1 MPQIGAGM
9 PASQMTLKRHFI
21 KRLASQIEWSA
32 VKMPLILSLLNQ
44 VVSSG
49 GNFLISVYLA
59 RTLSLADFGLYGI
72 SYGICQIYIGAGNAI
87 LPMQMMVNMPDK
99 QDVDKDAYA
108 SRILLGV
115 LMLGTLTL
123 IAVALG
129 ILALIFLQPDWQR
142 FSGMIT
148 AISLAAV
155 AFLSK
160 DFFISYAYIR
170 RRETL
175 ALAVSMLSVGILCG
189 GLLSGY
195 LAGIP
200 LSAQNVLMLYALAD
214 ALAATYGYWSSPL
227 GILRNRRN
235 LMPDFVE
242 AWVHGR
248 WALGGAMAT
257 WAQTQTY
264 TYVLAFF
271 LGPVGVGQANAAR
284 ILISPFNFLI
294 PAINQIAIPRLA
306 DLRESDRRKMLRV
319 SLMITA
325 GLFLLAIVYS
335 ALLLGSLDFVFST
348 ILGRHDEGILV
359 FVPIWCAFL
368 IIHMTLTGGI
378 GLLQVMRRFRAL
390 TLFNI
395 AGTAVAIVSAIALIQ
410 RYGATGAIWGMVA
423 GEFMLTLLIWKEI
436 RSVHKEK
443 N

>member
-1 MPQIGAGM
+1 MPQIGAGI
-9 PASQMTLKRHFI
+9 PSSQMMLKRHFI
-21 KRLASQIEWSA
+21 KRLISQMDWSA

-49 GNFLISVYLA
+49 GNFLIGVYLA

-72 SYGICQIYIGAGNAI
+72 SYGICQLYIGVGNAI
-87 LPMQMMVNMPDK
+87 LLMQMMVNMPDK
-99 QDVDKDAYA
+99 QDADKDAYA

-115 LMLGTLTL
+115 LMLGGLTL
-123 IAVALG
+123 FLVASG
-129 ILALIFLQPDWQR
+129 TLALIFLQPDWQR

-148 AISLAAV
+148 AISLTAV
-155 AFLSK
+155 AFLAK

-175 ALAVSMLSVGILCG
+175 ALSVSMLSLAILCA
-189 GLLSGY
+189 GLLGEY

-214 ALAATYGYWSSPL
+214 ALAAAYGYWSSPL
-227 GILRNRRN
+227 DILRNRCN
-235 LMPDFVE
+235 LMPDFIE

-248 WALGGAMAT
+248 WALGGVTAT
-257 WAQTQTY
+257 WMQAQTY

-284 ILISPFNFLI
+284 IFISPFNFLI

-306 DLRESDRRKMLRV
+306 DLRQSNRRKMLRV

-325 GLFLLAIVYS
+325 GLFLLAVVYS

-368 IIHMTLTGGI
+368 IIHMTLTGGV

-395 AGTAVAIVSAIALIQ
+395 PGTVVAIVSAIVLIQ

-423 GEFMLTLLIWKEI
+423 GEIMLTLLIWREI